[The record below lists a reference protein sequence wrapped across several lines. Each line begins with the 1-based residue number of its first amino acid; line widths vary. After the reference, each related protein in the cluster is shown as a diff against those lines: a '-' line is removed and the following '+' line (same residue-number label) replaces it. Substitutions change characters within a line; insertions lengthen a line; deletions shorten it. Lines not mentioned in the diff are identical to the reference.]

1 MDSFL
6 KKTRKIAVILV
17 VMFLFTGAYG
27 MTNIYKAYVNDKFI
41 GYVNNKL
48 EARLIYKEVIN
59 EASEKFL
66 AVDVG
71 KNKFTFENANESEEL
86 TNRDEIKKNI
96 ISEADIN
103 VEAYSMYF
111 NDVNVGYVDNLKS
124 GDEVVYNLKKEAIN
138 QTKLTNNHFL
148 SVELQENVNY
158 NKEMV
163 KLSKVSTVKNI
174 LSNIEDMNSTRDKKI
189 ANVQILEFK
198 KEIEDVKQNTKIL
211 SSDNLY
217 LGQTVK
223 KEGEAGKKEIKRK
236 NIYVDGKVVSTMVL
250 EENLISRPKDD
261 IIYTGVQNPV
271 SKGIAFISYPS
282 ESRLITSPYGR
293 RWGNEHHSG
302 IDIDGRM
309 GQSIKAVL
317 DGRVKF
323 AGWMNGYGYT
333 VIIDHG
339 SNVETL
345 YAHASK
351 LTAKTGEKVCKGDKI
366 AEVGSTGRSTGP
378 HIHFELRN
386 NGVAVNPIGYFI

>member
-48 EARLIYKEVIN
+48 EARLIYKEIIN

-71 KNKFTFENANESEEL
+71 KNKFTFKNSNESEKL

-111 NDVNVGYVDNLKS
+111 NDINVGYVDNLKS

-158 NKEMV
+158 NKEMA
-163 KLSKVSTVKNI
+163 KLSKVGTVKNI
-174 LSNIEDMNSTRDKKI
+174 LSNIEDMNSTRDTKI

-271 SKGIAFISYPS
+271 SKGIAFINYPS

>member
-111 NDVNVGYVDNLKS
+111 NDINVGYVDNLKS

-351 LTAKTGEKVCKGDKI
+351 LTARTGEKVCKGDKI

>member
-71 KNKFTFENANESEEL
+71 KNKFTFKNANESEKL

-163 KLSKVSTVKNI
+163 KLSKVGTVKNI
-174 LSNIEDMNSTRDKKI
+174 LSNIEDINSARDKKI
-189 ANVQILEFK
+189 ANVQILELK